1 MRVLLDGSI
10 LQDKIYLKIALFL
23 NPRRHTTSFQH
34 RSVALLI
41 LTRLNVQHFCFCSQP
56 KSVAMSIFNVI

>member
-10 LQDKIYLKIALFL
+10 LQDKISLKIALFL
-23 NPRRHTTSFQH
+23 NPRRHMTS
-34 RSVALLI
+34 LI